1 MQKLNYQIYLP
12 KATKADLKEATDI
25 DTSTIVSKAD
35 LTGFKT
41 LDDLDVD
48 SFKNVTGGLSKLN
61 KVADNDSLKMNAYNK
76 LNITST
82 SSY

>member
-1 MQKLNYQIYLP
+1 MQKLNYQIYLT

-61 KVADNDSLKMNAYNK
+61 KVADNDSIKMNAYNK

>member
-1 MQKLNYQIYLP
+1 MQKLNYQIYLT
-12 KATKADLKEATDI
+12 KATKAHLKEATDI

-35 LTGFKT
+35 LTAFKT

-61 KVADNDSLKMNAYNK
+61 KVADNNALKMNAYNK

>member
-1 MQKLNYQIYLP
+1 MQKLNYQIYLT

-48 SFKNVTGGLSKLN
+48 SFKNVPGGLSKLN

>member
-1 MQKLNYQIYLP
+1 MQKLNYQIYLT